1 MPQKMTQKMKPKY
14 QTLQQGDIVEVIA
27 PAYGIKPSEVEKI
40 CDYIRSLGLVP
51 RVPDDLLEGDIICS
65 ASIATRFKHLK
76 NALFA
81 PDSKAIWCV
90 KGGSGSP
97 QLIPLLQELTPPKTQ
112 KLFIAFSDITSIHFF
127 LNQNW
132 GWQTVHGPIL
142 WQIIRERIDA
152 ASITQVENVI
162 FGRDYKRQFEL
173 KNITPN
179 LPNQTTTQTINSD
192 AIIGGN
198 LKLVQCS
205 IATPWAIQPKNKILL
220 FEDINERPYQI
231 DRALTHI
238 LQSKLFDGAAAIIFG
253 DFEGGDIEVDMPIIE
268 QVLQRFAAQINI
280 PVFKCYGIGHT
291 QTNYAIHFGAPA
303 KINIYDNI
311 STLEVL

>member
-1 MPQKMTQKMKPKY
+1 MKMKKY
-14 QTLQQGDIVEVIA
+14 QTLQKGDVVEVIA
-27 PAYGIKPSEVEKI
+27 PAYGIKPTEVEKI
-40 CDYIRSLGLVP
+40 CDYIRSLGLTP

-65 ASIATRFKHLK
+65 APLKTRFKHLK
-76 NALFA
+76 NALYA
-81 PDSKAIWCV
+81 EDSKAIWCV

-97 QLIPLLQELTPPKTQ
+97 QLIPLLEQLTPPAKQ

-127 LNQNW
+127 LNQKW

-142 WQIIRERIDA
+142 WQIIRDRIDE
-152 ASITQVENVI
+152 ASITQIENVI
-162 FGRDYKRQFEL
+162 LGRDYKREFEL

-179 LPNQTTTQTINSD
+179 LPAQTINSD

-205 IATPWAIQPKNKILL
+205 IATCWAIQPKNKILL

-253 DFEGGDIEVDMPIIE
+253 DFEGGEIEVDMPIIE
-268 QVLQRFAAQINI
+268 QVLERFAAQINI
-280 PVFKCYGIGHT
+280 PVFKCTGIGHT
-291 QTNYAIHFGAPA
+291 VTNYAIHFGAPA
-303 KINIYDNI
+303 KINVSASGN
-311 STLEVL
+311 SELVCS